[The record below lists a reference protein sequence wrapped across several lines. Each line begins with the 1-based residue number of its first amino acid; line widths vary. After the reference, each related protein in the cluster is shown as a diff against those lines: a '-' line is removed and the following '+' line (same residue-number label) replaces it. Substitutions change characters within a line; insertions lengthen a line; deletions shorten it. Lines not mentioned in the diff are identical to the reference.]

1 MFVSQISLMV
11 SKACVNYF
19 ICRCISSQNR
29 CYWTQTFGGLVFYG
43 RGGVKKILFLS
54 SSLFGYLFTTC
65 FFLNLIR
72 IQNTRLGR
80 QVFYQIHVYRLPYI
94 MTMIDHLEMDFSS
107 NDLEFL
113 MKQSLKHII

>member
-1 MFVSQISLMV
+1 MLITSVDAF
-11 SKACVNYF
+11 
-19 ICRCISSQNR
+19 
-29 CYWTQTFGGLVFYG
+29 LVKIDVIG
-43 RGGVKKILFLS
+43 RKRLVGWFFMEGGVKKILFLS

-65 FFLNLIR
+65 FFFNLIR

-107 NDLEFL
+107 NDLEFS

>member
-1 MFVSQISLMV
+1 MLITSFVDAFLVKIDVIGRKRLVGWFFME
-11 SKACVNYF
+11 
-19 ICRCISSQNR
+19 R
-29 CYWTQTFGGLVFYG
+29 GG
-43 RGGVKKILFLS
+43 GGVKKILFLSSS

>member
-43 RGGVKKILFLS
+43 KGGGEEN
-54 SSLFGYLFTTC
+54 SLFGYLFTTC
-65 FFLNLIR
+65 FFFNLIR

-80 QVFYQIHVYRLPYI
+80 QVFYQIHVYRLHY
-94 MTMIDHLEMDFSS
+94 DY
-107 NDLEFL
+107 DLPP
-113 MKQSLKHII
+113 

>member
-1 MFVSQISLMV
+1 MLLDANVWWVGFLW
-11 SKACVNYF
+11 K
-19 ICRCISSQNR
+19 
-29 CYWTQTFGGLVFYG
+29 G
-43 RGGVKKILFLS
+43 GGVKKILFLS

-65 FFLNLIR
+65 FFFNLIR

-80 QVFYQIHVYRLPYI
+80 QVFYQIHVYRIGYI